1 MSPKVMI
8 LSEREELWQWLQ
20 QSPAPIAPAPDWVIT
35 SLDDPAAFLK
45 FAEADIDLRMSAHQ
59 FELAK
64 LQAMKDL
71 IGVLP
76 GPLP

>member
-1 MSPKVMI
+1 V
-8 LSEREELWQWLQ
+8 
-20 QSPAPIAPAPDWVIT
+20 VT

-45 FAEADIDLRMSAHQ
+45 FAEADLDLRMSAHQ

-71 IGVLP
+71 TGDFP
-76 GPLP
+76 

>member
-1 MSPKVMI
+1 MRRTKTRRFP
-8 LSEREELWQWLQ
+8 EELWQWLQ
-20 QSPAPIAPAPDWVIT
+20 QSPAPVAPAPGWVIQ

-45 FAEADIDLRMSAHQ
+45 FAEADIDLRISAHQ

-64 LQAMKDL
+64 LRAMKDL

>member
-1 MSPKVMI
+1 M
-8 LSEREELWQWLQ
+8 
-20 QSPAPIAPAPDWVIT
+20 APAVAGAHGAPPGWVVK

-45 FAEADIDLRMSAHQ
+45 FAEADLDLRISVHQ

-71 IGVLP
+71 IGNLP